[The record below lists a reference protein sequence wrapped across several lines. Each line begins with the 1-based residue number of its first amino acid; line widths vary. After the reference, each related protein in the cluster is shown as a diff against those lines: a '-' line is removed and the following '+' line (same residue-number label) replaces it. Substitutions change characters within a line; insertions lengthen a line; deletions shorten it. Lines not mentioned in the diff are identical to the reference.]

1 MENKKV
7 LDIIA
12 YFLSKYNMDAFSSLG
27 YSSQRK
33 GFIEIAGAFGKK
45 ESYLRRLRDEYD
57 VVTGSYRNG
66 QCNRPPRQRIVDITK
81 YLDKFSYNELLQLV
95 QAFIDN
101 SSQEMRDSDLMDG
114 QTADMGNL
122 KEEEMEYILNF
133 KDPNAGIKE
142 KYVLYKGRIYNTS
155 IVKQLKILY
164 QGKCQICG
172 EQPFKEKNINISEVH
187 HIRYF
192 SLSCNNDIDNLI
204 VLCPNHHRLIHKL
217 NPEFDF
223 EKKEFKYPDGTKEK
237 VIIDYHLN

>member
-223 EKKEFKYPDGTKEK
+223 GKKEFKYPDGTKEK
-237 VIIDYHLN
+237 VILDYHLN

>member
-12 YFLSKYNMDAFSSLG
+12 YFLSKYNMDAFSALG
-27 YSSQRK
+27 YPSQRK
-33 GFIEIAGAFGKK
+33 GFIGIAEAFGRK

-66 QCNRPPRQRIVDITK
+66 QCNRPPRQSIVDVTK

-95 QAFIDN
+95 QTFIDN

-133 KDPNAGIKE
+133 KGPNAGIKE
-142 KYVLYKGRIYNTS
+142 KYVLYNGRIYNTS

-237 VIIDYHLN
+237 VILDYHLN

>member
-12 YFLSKYNMDAFSSLG
+12 YFLSKYNMDAFSALG
-27 YSSQRK
+27 YPSQRK
-33 GFIEIAGAFGKK
+33 GFIGIAEAFGRK

-66 QCNRPPRQRIVDITK
+66 QCNRPPRQNIVDITK

-95 QAFIDN
+95 QTFIDN

-223 EKKEFKYPDGTKEK
+223 EKKNSSIRMVQKKKLFL
-237 VIIDYHLN
+237 III

>member
-12 YFLSKYNMDAFSSLG
+12 YFLSKYNMDAFSALG
-27 YSSQRK
+27 YPSQRK
-33 GFIEIAGAFGKK
+33 GFIGIAEAFGRK

-66 QCNRPPRQRIVDITK
+66 QCNRPPRQNIVDITK

-95 QAFIDN
+95 QTFIDN
-101 SSQEMRDSDLMDG
+101 SSQEIRDSDLMDG

-142 KYVLYKGRIYNTS
+142 KYVLYNGRIYNTS

-164 QGKCQICG
+164 QGKCRDLWRTT
-172 EQPFKEKNINISEVH
+172 F
-187 HIRYF
+187 
-192 SLSCNNDIDNLI
+192 
-204 VLCPNHHRLIHKL
+204 
-217 NPEFDF
+217 
-223 EKKEFKYPDGTKEK
+223 
-237 VIIDYHLN
+237 

>member
-12 YFLSKYNMDAFSSLG
+12 YFLSKYNMDAFSALG

-33 GFIEIAGAFGKK
+33 GFIGIAEVFGRK

-57 VVTGSYRNG
+57 VVTDSYRNG
-66 QCNRPPRQRIVDITK
+66 QCNRPPRQSIVDITK
-81 YLDKFSYNELLQLV
+81 YLENFSYNELLQLV
-95 QAFIDN
+95 QTFIDN
-101 SSQEMRDSDLMDG
+101 SCPKMFDSDLACG
-114 QTADMGNL
+114 QINDRGNL
-122 KEEEMEYILNF
+122 KEEEIEQILNF
-133 KDPNAGIKE
+133 KDTGAGIKE
-142 KYVLYKGRIYNTS
+142 KYLLYKGRVYNTS
-155 IVKQLKILY
+155 IIKQLKILY

-172 EQPFKEKNINISEVH
+172 EQPFKERNINISEVH

-217 NPEFDF
+217 NPEFDS
-223 EKKEFKYPDGTKEK
+223 EKKR
-237 VIIDYHLN
+237 I

>member
-12 YFLSKYNMDAFSSLG
+12 YFLPKYNMDAFSSLG

-81 YLDKFSYNELLQLV
+81 YLDKFFYNELLQLV

-223 EKKEFKYPDGTKEK
+223 KKKNSSIRMVQKK
-237 VIIDYHLN
+237 KLLLIII

>member
-12 YFLSKYNMDAFSSLG
+12 YFLSKYNMDAFSALG
-27 YSSQRK
+27 YPSQRK
-33 GFIEIAGAFGKK
+33 GFIGIAEAFGRK

-66 QCNRPPRQRIVDITK
+66 QCNRPPRQSIVDVTK
-81 YLDKFSYNELLQLV
+81 YLEKFSYNELLQLV

-101 SSQEMRDSDLMDG
+101 SSQNMLDSDLACG
-114 QTADMGNL
+114 QKDDRGNL
-122 KEEEMEYILNF
+122 KEEEIEQILNF
-133 KDPNAGIKE
+133 KDTGAGIKE
-142 KYVLYKGRIYNTS
+142 KYILYKGRVYNTS
-155 IVKQLKILY
+155 IIRQLKVLY
-164 QGKCQICG
+164 QGKCQLCG
-172 EQPFKEKNINISEVH
+172 EQPFKEKNIDISEVH

-223 EKKEFKYPDGTKEK
+223 EKNEFKYPDGTKEK
-237 VIIDYHLN
+237 VILDYHLN